1 MAAKSNY
8 KPWLITLL
16 ACVALA
22 LLPTGAV
29 FTLGVK
35 KYLLVT
41 VAGILCCAFSLLDN
55 MVIGVLLPL
64 AYWLCGVA
72 PASVV

>member
-29 FTLGVK
+29 FTL
-35 KYLLVT
+35 
-41 VAGILCCAFSLLDN
+41 
-55 MVIGVLLPL
+55 
-64 AYWLCGVA
+64 
-72 PASVV
+72 